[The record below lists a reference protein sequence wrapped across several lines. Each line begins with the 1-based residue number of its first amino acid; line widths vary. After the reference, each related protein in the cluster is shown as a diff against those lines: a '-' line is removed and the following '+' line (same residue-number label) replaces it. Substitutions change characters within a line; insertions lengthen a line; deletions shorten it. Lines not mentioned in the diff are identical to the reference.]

1 MTTYG
6 GLFSRSGEAVPRS
19 ERQPLFLG
27 NWLLFWFFSDSWKS
41 VFFLFFCMLSFFK
54 TCLFNSGWEALVQL
68 WQFVQQYEGSGV
80 DSPSV
85 GAIERIKRR
94 RLLPSTS
101 VSTLVDEEHPRSFVS
116 PRVSGWV
123 SQPPHLVAN

>member
-1 MTTYG
+1 MG
-6 GLFSRSGEAVPRS
+6 GFSATV
-19 ERQPLFLG
+19 
-27 NWLLFWFFSDSWKS
+27 
-41 VFFLFFCMLSFFK
+41 
-54 TCLFNSGWEALVQL
+54 A
-68 WQFVQQYEGSGV
+68 GSGV

-94 RLLPSTS
+94 RLLPSPS

-123 SQPPHLVAN
+123 SQPPHVVAN